1 MVERRG
7 GTQRGRG
14 GVPGRGH
21 VAEKEGEQ
29 EAEVQ
34 EVGSGKA
41 QGWGLSRPEG
51 FFQNINR
58 IDTHPNFQNFNL
70 SDIGFTF

>member
-41 QGWGLSRPEG
+41 QGWGLSRPERD
-51 FFQNINR
+51 FFKI
-58 IDTHPNFQNFNL
+58 
-70 SDIGFTF
+70 